1 MNNSF
6 SNFIKV
12 CTFSL
17 IILLLVGQISACG
30 QKGALYLPDDKEKVE
45 TESSPQPAESDK
57 DKTQ

>member
-17 IILLLVGQISACG
+17 ITLLLVGQISACG
-30 QKGALYLPDDKEKVE
+30 QKGALYLPDEKEKVE
-45 TESSPQPAESDK
+45 TESSPKSAESNSEK
-57 DKTQ
+57 IK